1 VADIT
6 YTLAIRVAKDNFANS
21 IQVSSVT
28 ANMNVA
34 GGSSVVLPLSATTV
48 SISTATLSSVGLAYL
63 QNLST
68 DTATIT
74 TARVGVVSGGTFY
87 PFSTLLPG
95 EVGVIRLAAGS
106 QFAAQGAT
114 AARLRVDILEG

>member
-1 VADIT
+1 MADIT
-6 YTLAIRVAKDNFANS
+6 YNLAIRVAKDNFANS

-34 GGSSVVLPLSATTV
+34 GGSSVVLPLSTATI
-48 SISTATLSSVGLAYL
+48 SISTASLSAVGLAYL

-74 TARVGVVSGGTFY
+74 TAKVGVVSGGTFHS
-87 PFSTLLPG
+87 FSTLLPG
-95 EVGVIRLAAGS
+95 EVAVLRLSSGS

-114 AARLRVDILEG
+114 SARLRVDILEG